1 MAYAAWTKVSAAL
14 LLSAYEVA
22 ERLDVDDVLRAEWT
36 ISQPELAER
45 RASARRSATAKGWRW
60 EAEMR
65 EIAATFAEVGLPSG
79 FGDSAAEIFGRFPR
93 PD

>member
-1 MAYAAWTKVSAAL
+1 MTSPA
-14 LLSAYEVA
+14 
-22 ERLDVDDVLRAEWT
+22 
-36 ISQPELAER
+36 
-45 RASARRSATAKGWRW
+45 ASARRSATAKGWRW